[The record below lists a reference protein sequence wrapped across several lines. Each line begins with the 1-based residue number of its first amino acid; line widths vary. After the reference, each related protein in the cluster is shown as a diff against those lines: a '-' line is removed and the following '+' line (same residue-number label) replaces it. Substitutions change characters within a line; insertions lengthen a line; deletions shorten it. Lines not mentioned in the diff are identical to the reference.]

1 MIDFK
6 TVGIED
12 KNIIESFTFGA
23 SEHGC
28 DYTFANLFAWGHHEY
43 AVLDGMLAVRYLTGE
58 PCYLFPIG
66 QGDAESVLAKIA
78 YDAKER
84 GIRLV
89 VKGADPSE
97 AQLINK
103 TLGDSVEVSVCRDCS
118 DYVYCIEDISELKGK
133 KYHGK
138 RGHLAKFV
146 KEFPTYKVSN
156 ISGHTIPFLEAF
168 LDEWYAS
175 REEEKSFDVERE
187 AIMRLLTCKNELG
200 AEGLVITEGE
210 RVLAFTLGSRSRY
223 DTFDVHFEKAS
234 PGAPTAYTAINV
246 EFSRHIR
253 AKYPEVVYLNRE
265 DDMGIEGL
273 RRAKESWYPCRMIEK
288 YTASEAG
295 L

>member
-6 TVGIED
+6 AISSEAKEIV
-12 KNIIESFTFGA
+12 ESYTFA
-23 SEHGC
+23 SNERGC
-28 DYTFANLFAWGHHEY
+28 DYTFANLFAWGCHEY
-43 AVLDGMLAVRYLTGE
+43 AVVDGMLVIRYLTGE
-58 PCYLFPIG
+58 PCYLFPVG
-66 QGDAESVLAKIA
+66 DGDAEGVLLKIA
-78 YDAKER
+78 RDAKER
-84 GIRLV
+84 GVRLV
-89 VKGADPSE
+89 IKGADSTE
-97 AQLINK
+97 AELIK
-103 TLGDSVEVSVCRDCS
+103 RAFGDKVGVSVCRACS
-118 DYVYCIEDISELKGK
+118 DYIYAIEDIASLKGK

-138 RGHLAKFV
+138 RGHLAKFI
-146 KEFPTYKVSN
+146 KEFPSYKVSG
-156 ISGHTIPFLEAF
+156 ISSYTIPLIRDF

-175 REEEKSFDVERE
+175 REEERSFELERE
-187 AIMRLLTCKNELG
+187 AIMRLITNKNELC

-210 RVLAFTLGSRSRY
+210 RVLAFTVGSRSRW

-234 PGAPTAYTAINV
+234 PTAPTAYTAINV

-288 YTASEAG
+288 HTASEV